1 MRIPR
6 ARGRRP
12 PLLVL
17 VFLTV
22 VGIKTLKTGF
32 LPNED
37 EGIIFVNIE
46 LPTGAS
52 LQRTGDVITQV
63 EKIMDETPG
72 IGQYIAIGGFSL
84 LGDGTSANTGVL
96 FVSLDPWSQRED
108 PSLSIES
115 ILQQVQMRCFAI
127 QEAQV
132 LAFRPPP
139 IMGLG
144 MTGGFEIKL
153 QDRGGEGLD
162 ALQAAATGVVQAGQS
177 SPIVTRL
184 NSSLRANV
192 PQVYLDLD
200 REKAKQLGVSLGTVF
215 SMLQSNFGTYYVN
228 DLNLFGRV
236 YRVQS
241 QAQYQ
246 FRASKED
253 ILNLQV
259 RNDRGGM
266 VPLQTIATVRDIY
279 GPQSVAHY
287 NLYPATTITGVARP
301 GYSSGQAMAEM
312 ERLLEQNLPDSMG
325 YEWSGMSYQEIEAG
339 NKAPIIF
346 GMASIFAFLVLAA
359 QYESWYIPLSI
370 VLSVPVAVF
379 GAVMSVFLRAYENNI
394 YVQIGLVLLI
404 GLACKTAILLVEFA
418 KQHHE
423 EGHSI
428 VEAAISAAR
437 IRLRPILMTALTFV
451 FGVLPLVV
459 ATGAGSASRR
469 ALGTAVCGGMLTS
482 TILGVFLIPVLYVV
496 IQKVADFLGRHRDM
510 SQETDTPA

>member
-1 MRIPR
+1 
-6 ARGRRP
+6 
-12 PLLVL
+12 
-17 VFLTV
+17 
-22 VGIKTLKTGF
+22 
-32 LPNED
+32 
-37 EGIIFVNIE
+37 
-46 LPTGAS
+46 
-52 LQRTGDVITQV
+52 
-63 EKIMDETPG
+63 
-72 IGQYIAIGGFSL
+72 
-84 LGDGTSANTGVL
+84 
-96 FVSLDPWSQRED
+96 
-108 PSLSIES
+108 
-115 ILQQVQMRCFAI
+115 
-127 QEAQV
+127 
-132 LAFRPPP
+132 
-139 IMGLG
+139 
-144 MTGGFEIKL
+144 
-153 QDRGGEGLD
+153 
-162 ALQAAATGVVQAGQS
+162 VVQAGQS

-192 PQVYLDLD
+192 PQVYLDID
-200 REKAKQLGVSLGTVF
+200 REKAKQLGVSLDSVF
-215 SMLQSNFGTYYVN
+215 TTLQSNFGTYYIN

-259 RNDRGGM
+259 RNDKDGM
-266 VPLQTIATVRDIY
+266 VPLQTLATVSDIY
-279 GPQSVAHY
+279 GPQSVSHY
-287 NLYPATTITGVARP
+287 NLYPATTLTGVARP

-312 ERLLEQNLPDSMG
+312 KRLLNENLPESMG
-325 YEWSGMSYQEIEAG
+325 YEWSGMSFQEIEAG

-346 GMASIFAFLVLAA
+346 GMAAIFAFLVLAA

-379 GAVMSVFLRAYENNI
+379 GAVMAVFLRAYENNV

-437 IRLRPILMTALTFV
+437 IRLRPILMTALTFI

-459 ATGAGSASRR
+459 ASGAGSTSRR
-469 ALGTAVCGGMLTS
+469 ALGTAVCGGMLTA
-482 TILGVFLIPVLYVV
+482 TILGSFLIPVLYVI
-496 IQKVADFLGRHRDM
+496 IQKVADALGRHRDT
-510 SQETDTPA
+510 SQENETPA